1 MIAYRPMKSK
11 GKIKFMKSTL
21 LTLLFQFLS
30 ENMSK
35 TYCILAKLL
44 SYFMIFVAKNEQNR
58 NIPKYVYIQ
67 IGIYIL

>member
-1 MIAYRPMKSK
+1 MKSK

-35 TYCILAKLL
+35 TYCVLAKLL

-58 NIPKYVYIQ
+58 NIPKYVYTLV
-67 IGIYIL
+67 YTLYKKDLLF

>member
-1 MIAYRPMKSK
+1 MKSK

-35 TYCILAKLL
+35 TYCVLAKLL

-58 NIPKYVYIQ
+58 NIPKYVTLVYTF
-67 IGIYIL
+67 YKKDLLF